1 LRPIKERHVLSAVIR
16 SRPTY
21 IRSDPQARAKEIAVT
36 RPFLATA
43 VLAAILGLSSLPAAA
58 QDAASDAGEK
68 VNMIIIYGND
78 ECPQPKGGEI
88 TVCARKSE
96 NERYR
101 IPEALR
107 GSESPQNDAWN
118 NKVLAYEMVGRGGTL
133 SCSPVGGGG
142 YTGCA
147 QQLIDKAYAE
157 KGQDPGIRFSE
168 LIAAERERRLS
179 TIDAEAT
186 ATQSRVE
193 QAEREYEARQQ
204 TQQSGTAPAPAQPA
218 TTQTAPPKTQTG
230 Q

>member
-1 LRPIKERHVLSAVIR
+1 
-16 SRPTY
+16 
-21 IRSDPQARAKEIAVT
+21 VT

-43 VLAAILGLSSLPAAA
+43 ILASFVGLSLPPAAA
-58 QDAASDAGEK
+58 QEAAADSGEK
-68 VNMIIIYGND
+68 VNMIIVYGED

-107 GSESPQNDAWN
+107 GSDSLQNDAWN

-147 QQLIDKAYAE
+147 QQLIDKAYTE

-179 TIDAEAT
+179 TIDADAT
-186 ATQSRVE
+186 ATQVRVE
-193 QAEREYEARQQ
+193 QAERDYEARQQ
-204 TQQSGTAPAPAQPA
+204 AQESGSAPAPAQPA
-218 TTQTAPPKTQTG
+218 LTQTPPTKSQTG